1 MGKLT
6 RGEVFM
12 ALEES
17 GNRVRMSR
25 GWVSLTSAGG
35 APLCVAESAVQGLL
49 ATVPLLAP
57 LKAAERDALAANLE
71 AVEHAGSESVVVQGE
86 EGDAMYFVEEGKC
99 VAYINRQRV
108 AEYSRGDFFGE
119 IRRGRQS
126 HSAVSFRGLHPK
138 ENGARRNDLRPSSHT
153 MRLHLSGPLS
163 ESLTG
168 KCQSFSRERSR

>member
-1 MGKLT
+1 
-6 RGEVFM
+6 M

-57 LKAAERDALAANLE
+57 LKAAERDALAAKIE

-108 AEYSRGDFFGE
+108 AEYMRGDFFGE
-119 IRRGRQS
+119 MALVTKAPRAATIRAVGR
-126 HSAVSFRGLHPK
+126 ARLLKIGY
-138 ENGARRNDLRPSSHT
+138 GAFEPQVLAKCGDVLRQRT
-153 MRLHLSGPLS
+153 TLYAAQA
-163 ESLTG
+163 T
-168 KCQSFSRERSR
+168 ERTKQQVK